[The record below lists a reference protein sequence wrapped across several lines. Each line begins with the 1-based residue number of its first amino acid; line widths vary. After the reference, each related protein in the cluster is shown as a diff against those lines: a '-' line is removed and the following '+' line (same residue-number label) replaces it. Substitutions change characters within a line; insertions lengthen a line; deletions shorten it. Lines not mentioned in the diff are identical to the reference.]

1 MNRCRHA
8 ISTGRSSVDGGS
20 EQVGSSLETNM
31 ATSDESDYCAYR
43 LFLEFLVQKD
53 EACVYNKNCWYV
65 HSSKCDEPRDQNK
78 YVENS

>member
-1 MNRCRHA
+1 MSPRDFHGEK
-8 ISTGRSSVDGGS
+8 SMEEQS

-53 EACVYNKNCWYV
+53 EACV
-65 HSSKCDEPRDQNK
+65 
-78 YVENS
+78 

>member
-1 MNRCRHA
+1 MFYRWINVATRFPREEVV
-8 ISTGRSSVDGGS
+8 SMEEQS

-53 EACVYNKNCWYV
+53 EACV
-65 HSSKCDEPRDQNK
+65 
-78 YVENS
+78 

>member
-8 ISTGRSSVDGGS
+8 ISTERSSVDGGS

-53 EACVYNKNCWYV
+53 EACV
-65 HSSKCDEPRDQNK
+65 
-78 YVENS
+78 